1 MIIAITGATGFT
13 GAFVVRDL
21 AARYPAAQLRCLV
34 RPTSNRGVLASHG
47 VEFVEGDLRDGPSL
61 DRLFAGADALVN
73 VSSLGGEWV
82 DPLFDAVARSTTL
95 RRGVFVSTTAILTKL
110 PVRSRPLREH
120 GEARVRQS
128 GLQWTILR
136 PTMIYGTPGDRN
148 IARLIRFVGWCP
160 VVPMVAGE
168 ALQQPVHVEDVATAI
183 VACLATPATIGRTYE
198 ISGRD
203 PLTFE
208 QLVRQTIAATGRR
221 GLLVPVPFGPMLA
234 ALKVYAACVATPRI
248 RVEQLLRLRE
258 DKAFDHSAA
267 SREFGFAPRS
277 FAEGV
282 RAEVGLLRKKAGT
295 Q

>member
-1 MIIAITGATGFT
+1 MVIAITGATGFT

-21 AARYPAAQLRCLV
+21 AARYPDARLRCLV
-34 RPTSNRGVLASHG
+34 RATSRRAALAAYNA
-47 VEFVEGDLRDGPSL
+47 EFVEGDLGDGPSL
-61 DRLFAGADALVN
+61 DRLFAGADTLVN
-73 VSSLGGEWV
+73 VSSLGGDWV
-82 DPLFDAVARSTTL
+82 DPLFDAVSRSAL

-148 IARLIRFVGWCP
+148 IARLIRFIGWSP
-160 VVPMVAGE
+160 VVPIVAGD
-168 ALQQPVHVEDVATAI
+168 ALQQPVHVEDVAAAI
-183 VACLATPATIGRTYE
+183 VACLGEPATIGRTYE

-208 QLVRQTIAATGRR
+208 QLVREAMAATGRR
-221 GLLVPVPFGPMLA
+221 RLLLPVPFAPMLA
-234 ALKVYAACVATPRI
+234 ALKLYAAAVAKPRI
-248 RVEQLLRLRE
+248 SVEQLLRLRE

-267 SREFGFAPRS
+267 SRDFGFAPRS

-282 RAEVGLLRKKAGT
+282 RAEVELLRSSSGA
-295 Q
+295 